1 MRTDRIVCVKTE
13 HPHRHIVSVG
23 IGSVQGVPMITK
35 SVTAVRAAIDAGD
48 SFETYSPSTGKLAKV
63 KKDTCGKSGCT
74 VLTIRSA
81 ADAVMDNNLDNLA
94 VCS

>member
-1 MRTDRIVCVKTE
+1 M
-13 HPHRHIVSVG
+13 SVG

-48 SFETYSPSTGKLAKV
+48 SFETYSPTTGKIAKV
-63 KKDTCGKSGCT
+63 KKDTCGKSGCA

-81 ADAVMDNNLDNLA
+81 ADSVKDNNLDNLP
-94 VCS
+94 VCN

>member
-1 MRTDRIVCVKTE
+1 VGTERIVCVTTT

-23 IGSVQGVPMITK
+23 IGSTSGTPLITK

-48 SFETYSPSTGKLAKV
+48 SFETSSPSTGKIAKV
-63 KKDTCGKSGCT
+63 KKDTCGKDGCA
-74 VLTIRSA
+74 VLTIRSE
-81 ADAVMDNNLDNLA
+81 ADAVKDNNLDNLP